1 LPARTLRKSTDRGT
15 SVPSDLQL
23 ANLLSEFA
31 RTMVTDFPIQSILDH
46 LVKRI
51 VDVLPIS
58 AAGVTLIS
66 PDTDPRY
73 VAASDA
79 DALRYEELQT
89 ELGEGPCLLTY
100 RTGMAVAVP
109 NLKDESRFPLFTA
122 QALEAGLQAVF
133 TFPLHHGDI
142 RLGALDLY
150 RDTPGNLD
158 SSEMAAA
165 QTLAD
170 VAAAYLI
177 NAHARADLRDSSD
190 LSRETALHDA
200 LTGLPNRVL
209 LLERLDHAV
218 LRCRRSGKMT
228 AVLFADLDDFK
239 QVNDTYGH
247 STGDELLQSVG
258 ARLTSVLRPGDT
270 LARIAGDEFVILCED
285 LEHPEEIDAIAARIV
300 ASFDRPFM
308 LAGIPVKM
316 SASVGIAYSGS
327 GESLPDQLLQDADT
341 AMYQAKRK
349 GGSRHQVIDLR
360 EQHLAAIRANLLRD
374 LRGATNRGELT
385 AEYQPIVAT
394 DTGRLAGVEAL
405 LRWSHPHRG
414 QVSPAVLVP
423 LAEQS
428 GIINEVGRWIFEHAC
443 SAHKRWSAASRD
455 VLSLAINVSAHQ
467 LMSPDFT
474 EVIVDIMDK
483 THTDPTSL
491 TIEVTESVFVQDSQ
505 RALIV
510 LGELKAIGVNL
521 ALDDFGTGYSSLSYL
536 KRFPIDI
543 VKIDQGFIGDI
554 DRDQASQAIVISVI
568 ELAHTLGMTVIAEG
582 VETSSQR
589 TRLATVGCD
598 QSQGYF
604 FSRPMSEDEVDGL
617 FHDGNSDGAVYFPL
631 PDPALDPKSA
641 HSIAS

>member
-1 LPARTLRKSTDRGT
+1 M
-15 SVPSDLQL
+15 PSDLQL
-23 ANLLSEFA
+23 ASLLSEFA
-31 RTMVTDFPIQSILDH
+31 RTMATDFPIQSILNH

-51 VDVLPIS
+51 VDVLPIT

-73 VAASDA
+73 VAASD
-79 DALRYEELQT
+79 DSALKYEELQS

-100 RTGMAVAVP
+100 KTGLAVVVP
-109 NLKDESRFPLFTA
+109 NLQEETRFPLFTS
-122 QALEAGLQAVF
+122 QALEAGLGAVF
-133 TFPLHHGDI
+133 TFPLHHGNV

-150 RDTPGNLD
+150 RDTPGTLD
-158 SSEMAAA
+158 SFELAAA

-177 NAHARADLRDSSD
+177 NAQARADLRDSSD
-190 LSRETALHDA
+190 VSRETALHDA

-218 LRCRRSGKMT
+218 LRCRRSGKMA

-247 STGDELLQSVG
+247 STGDDLLRSVG
-258 ARLTSVLRPGDT
+258 QRLTSVLRPGDT

-285 LEHPEEIDAIAARIV
+285 LEHPAEIDAIAARIV
-300 ASFDRPFM
+300 ASFAPPFI
-308 LAGIPVKM
+308 LSGIPVAM

-349 GGSRHQVIDLR
+349 GGARHQVIDLR
-360 EQHLAAIRANLLRD
+360 EQHLAAIRVNLLRD
-374 LRGATNRGELT
+374 LRGATGRGEIT
-385 AEYQPIVAT
+385 AEYQPIVST

-405 LRWSHPHRG
+405 LRWNHPLRG
-414 QVSPAVLVP
+414 EVSPSVLVP

-428 GIINEVGRWIFEHAC
+428 GIINEIGRWIFENAC
-443 SAHKRWSAASRD
+443 RAHQRWSEASREA
-455 VLSLAINVSAHQ
+455 LTLAINVSAHQ

-474 EVIVDIMDK
+474 EVVVDILDR
-483 THTDPTSL
+483 TQTDPHAV

-505 RALIV
+505 RALVV
-510 LGELKAIGVNL
+510 LAELKEIGINL

-554 DRDQASQAIVISVI
+554 ERDRASQAIVNSVI
-568 ELAHTLGMTVIAEG
+568 ELSHTLGMIVIAEG
-582 VETSSQR
+582 VETDSQR
-589 TRLATVGCD
+589 QRLVAVGCD

-604 FSRPMSEDEVDGL
+604 FSRAMTEADVDGL
-617 FHDGNSDGAVYFPL
+617 FRNDDSDGAIHFPL
-631 PDPALDPKSA
+631 LNPVIDRGGVLQR
-641 HSIAS
+641 

>member
-1 LPARTLRKSTDRGT
+1 M
-15 SVPSDLQL
+15 PSDLQL
-23 ANLLSEFA
+23 ANLLREFA

-51 VDVLPIS
+51 VDILPIT

-66 PDTDPRY
+66 AETDPRY
-73 VAASDA
+73 VAASDET
-79 DALRYEELQT
+79 ALRYEELQT

-100 RTGMAVAVP
+100 KTGLAVSVP
-109 NLKDESRFPLFTA
+109 NLRDESRFPLFTA

-133 TFPLHHGDI
+133 TFPLHHDDI

-150 RDTPGNLD
+150 RDTPGSLD
-158 SSEMAAA
+158 PSEMAAA

-177 NAHARADLRDSSD
+177 NADARADLRDSSD

-209 LLERLDHAV
+209 LLERLDHSV

-239 QVNDTYGH
+239 QVNDLYGH
-247 STGDELLQSVG
+247 STGDDLLRSVG

-285 LEHPEEIDAIAARIV
+285 LEHPAEIDAIAARIV
-300 ASFDRPFM
+300 ASFDQPF
-308 LAGIPVKM
+308 LLSGIQVEM
-316 SASVGIAYSGS
+316 SASVGIAYSGN

-360 EQHLAAIRANLLRD
+360 EQHLAAIRVNLLRD
-374 LRGATNRGELT
+374 LRGATGRGEL
-385 AEYQPIVAT
+385 AADYQPIVSTA
-394 DTGRLAGVEAL
+394 TGRLAGMETL
-405 LRWSHPHRG
+405 LRWNHPHRG
-414 QVSPAVLVP
+414 QVSPSVLVP

-428 GIINEVGRWIFEHAC
+428 GRINEIGRWIFEHAC
-443 SAHKRWSAASRD
+443 LAHRRWSGASGD
-455 VLSLAINVSAHQ
+455 VLTLAVNVSAHQ
-467 LMSPDFT
+467 LMSPDFN
-474 EVIVDIMDK
+474 EVVGDIMDK
-483 THTDPTSL
+483 TRADPSL
-491 TIEVTESVFVQDSQ
+491 VTIEVTESVFVQDSQ
-505 RALIV
+505 RALVV
-510 LGELKAIGVNL
+510 LDELKAIGFNL

-536 KRFPIDI
+536 KSFPIDI
-543 VKIDQGFIGDI
+543 VKIDQAFIGDI
-554 DRDQASQAIVISVI
+554 EHDPASQAIVVSVV
-568 ELAHTLGMTVIAEG
+568 ELAHALGMSVIAEG
-582 VETSSQR
+582 VETGSQR
-589 TRLATVGCD
+589 RKLASVGCD

-604 FSRPMSEDEVDGL
+604 FSRPMHEAQVDAL
-617 FHDGNSDGAVYFPL
+617 FHEGESNGAIHFPL
-631 PDPALDPKSA
+631 HAPSFDPK
-641 HSIAS
+641 ILTR